1 MRGEMSDYEGV
12 FLFVGELLSFDF
24 DGVVDGGVFSDDGL
38 SDDAF
43 PLSVN
48 GAVMALSDAFPD
60 PSESPELEPSDPLFD
75 SLVESAVPDV
85 LADPPLRLSVL

>member
-1 MRGEMSDYEGV
+1 MRGEMSDYEGAV
-12 FLFVGELLSFDF
+12 LFVGELLSFDF
-24 DGVVDGGVFSDDGL
+24 DGVVDGGAFSDEG
-38 SDDAF
+38 F
-43 PLSVN
+43 PLSVD